1 MIKGLYKP
9 TETPDPKVINGVKFA
24 PATPAEANAT
34 VVDTPSN
41 GILPS
46 LHESTG
52 ASYNI
57 PGKYELGGG
66 FKPKQVIAPSWL
78 AYLVKRCNESIASGT
93 VKTEEHPD
101 EDSDWGKITKDLH
114 DGWMFM
120 HGRKNGKSDP
130 AKELLDPNFKGS
142 GVAAFQRIL
151 FAAADYDYTKE
162 VLSSKT
168 GSISGIFNPY
178 IIPGYPM
185 DIVAKSPN
193 LPSFHALCAS
203 VTHSIT
209 ADSINTSVAFV
220 SAATYSEL
228 SNYELM
234 PSHPW
239 LQTSLQLYNVNRDSS
254 GSVTSV
260 MSTILN
266 NPKAKAKADEFYRSV
281 LGVGSAAPSDLINFQ
296 TMEVYTQKRVNGV
309 LAPGTKSA
317 TYSDNGGSDSDDTTG
332 IGNLK
337 LIHRAVE
344 TRESIEK
351 TFNYKFID
359 LVKENY
365 TNESLNYLDPRLNP
379 DVDEGVPLEPGAS
392 LFLDYPETIDFLK
405 SNNIQVI

>member
-1 MIKGLYKP
+1 
-9 TETPDPKVINGVKFA
+9 
-24 PATPAEANAT
+24 
-34 VVDTPSN
+34 
-41 GILPS
+41 
-46 LHESTG
+46 
-52 ASYNI
+52 
-57 PGKYELGGG
+57 
-66 FKPKQVIAPSWL
+66 
-78 AYLVKRCNESIASGT
+78 
-93 VKTEEHPD
+93 
-101 EDSDWGKITKDLH
+101 
-114 DGWMFM
+114 
-120 HGRKNGKSDP
+120 
-130 AKELLDPNFKGS
+130 
-142 GVAAFQRIL
+142 
-151 FAAADYDYTKE
+151 
-162 VLSSKT
+162 
-168 GSISGIFNPY
+168 
-178 IIPGYPM
+178 
-185 DIVAKSPN
+185 
-193 LPSFHALCAS
+193 
-203 VTHSIT
+203 
-209 ADSINTSVAFV
+209 
-220 SAATYSEL
+220 
-228 SNYELM
+228 
-234 PSHPW
+234 
-239 LQTSLQLYNVNRDSS
+239 
-254 GSVTSV
+254 

-359 LVKENY
+359 LVEENY